1 MDFGWI
7 WVDFD
12 RFGWILYGFGWIWI
26 HFGWILD
33 GYGWT
38 WFAVLQRLPD
48 TMETDVTVW

>member
-1 MDFGWI
+1 MDLDGFGWILYGFWIDFGWI

-38 WFAVLQRLPD
+38 WFAVL
-48 TMETDVTVW
+48 